1 MALTKAQV
9 REILSSAGIDSDHMR
24 EAVDKI
30 IEGNANSIDA
40 LREERE
46 SLKDQVAAL
55 KAEIDKY
62 KENEGKLSETQ
73 KELDALKK
81 QVEDEK
87 AANADKDY
95 DKLKAEFDAYKDD
108 VQKKAVRMSKEA
120 AFKEILKDA
129 GIPEKH
135 YAKIIKYSDIDGLEL
150 DDKGKVKDPKEIL
163 KSIKEEW
170 DDHIEKTSER
180 GAETENPPHN
190 NGGSGMT
197 KEQIMQIKDTSE
209 RQKAI
214 SENPDLFGIK

>member
-62 KENEGKLSETQ
+62 KENDGKLSETQ

-81 QVEDEK
+81 QVEDDK
-87 AANADKDY
+87 AANAGKDY
-95 DKLKAEFDAYKDD
+95 DKLLKEFEDYKTEVKNKEVRSAKESAY
-108 VQKKAVRMSKEA
+108 
-120 AFKEILKDA
+120 KEILKDA
-129 GIPEKH
+129 GIPERH
-135 YAKIIKYSDIDGLEL
+135 FAMIIKYSDVDDLEL
-150 DDKGKVKDPKEIL
+150 DEKGKAKDAKEIL
-163 KSIKEEW
+163 KSVREEW
-170 DDHIEKTSER
+170 DDHIEKTVEK
-180 GAETENPPHN
+180 GVKTENPPHN
-190 NGGSGMT
+190 NGGSGKT
-197 KEQIMQIKDTSE
+197 KEEIMQIKDTSE

-214 SENPDLFGIK
+214 ADNPELFGI